1 VTSVLTSPRTRNL
14 RRGLAERRR
23 RLSRQPHRVFYFHQL
38 DDPYSHLAAQV
49 LAPFIERYEVELVPM
64 LVGPPPAAA
73 APERERLVVF
83 SREDAAGIA
92 PDYGLE
98 FRDPGEQPGSALLS
112 LAGRILA
119 GALDGAVFASLAV
132 RAGRALWS
140 GDAQALEA
148 LAREHPPADES
159 SAQSAIAAGDDHRRR
174 LGHYLGGTFFYG
186 GEWYWGI
193 DRLHYLERRLADL
206 GVRRAGMPNALVV
219 AREERS
225 TGEPASTG
233 PALTLEF
240 FVSLR
245 SPYTAIAFSH
255 VYDLVRRSGVK
266 LVLRP
271 VLPMVMRGL
280 PVPRAK
286 RLYIVLDTKREAE
299 RAGVAFGRVCDP
311 VGRPVER
318 AYSLYPWAR
327 EAAPRSI
334 CTASPARPS
343 PRGSTWEPTPVWRV
357 WWNVRA
363 CSGTRPSSTS
373 TARAGATRSRP
384 TARPCS
390 RWASGESPASGSA
403 GRRKRPT
410 SAPGVRIASG
420 ESSRR
425 SAGVLAEA
433 RQQRRRPSC
442 AQIRSV
448 PGGFPRMLLQELSV
462 VFVRIA
468 GDFPTESPAYWA
480 VFLAP
485 PISSERPWGCF
496 TAQWNTLIFA

>member
-1 VTSVLTSPRTRNL
+1 MTSVLTSPRTRNL

-119 GALDGAVFASLAV
+119 GALDGAAFASLAV
-132 RAGRALWS
+132 RVGRALWS
-140 GDAQALEA
+140 GDAKALEA
-148 LAREHPPADES
+148 LAREHPHADES
-159 SAQSAIAAGDDHRRR
+159 SAQSAIAAGDEHRRR

-280 PVPRAK
+280 PVPRVK

-327 EAAPRSI
+327 EQ
-334 CTASPARPS
+334 
-343 PRGSTWEPTPVWRV
+343 G
-357 WWNVRA
+357 RA
-363 CSGTRPSSTS
+363 EEYLHGF
-373 TARAGATRSRP
+373 ARAAFAEGIDVGTDAGLEGVVERAGLLWDEALEHLDSQSWRDEIEANRQALLEMGLWGVPSFRLSGPAGAPDFCTWGQDRL
-384 TARPCS
+384 
-390 RWASGESPASGSA
+390 W
-403 GRRKRPT
+403 
-410 SAPGVRIASG
+410 RI
-420 ESSRR
+420 EQ
-425 SAGVLAEA
+425 EI
-433 RQQRRRPSC
+433 RRRL
-442 AQIRSV
+442 
-448 PGGFPRMLLQELSV
+448 G
-462 VFVRIA
+462 
-468 GDFPTESPAYWA
+468 
-480 VFLAP
+480 
-485 PISSERPWGCF
+485 
-496 TAQWNTLIFA
+496 

>member
-119 GALDGAVFASLAV
+119 GALDGAAFASLAV
-132 RAGRALWS
+132 RVGRALWS
-140 GDAQALEA
+140 GDAKALEA
-148 LAREHPPADES
+148 LAREHPHADES
-159 SAQSAIAAGDDHRRR
+159 SAQSAIAAGDEHRRR

-280 PVPRAK
+280 PVPRVK

-327 EAAPRSI
+327 EQ
-334 CTASPARPS
+334 
-343 PRGSTWEPTPVWRV
+343 G
-357 WWNVRA
+357 RA
-363 CSGTRPSSTS
+363 EEYLHGF
-373 TARAGATRSRP
+373 ARAAFAEGIDVGTDAGLEGVVERAGLLWDEALEHLDSQSWRDEIEANRQALLEMGLWGVPSFRLSGPAGAPDFCTWGQDRL
-384 TARPCS
+384 
-390 RWASGESPASGSA
+390 W
-403 GRRKRPT
+403 
-410 SAPGVRIASG
+410 RI
-420 ESSRR
+420 EQ
-425 SAGVLAEA
+425 EI
-433 RQQRRRPSC
+433 RRRL
-442 AQIRSV
+442 
-448 PGGFPRMLLQELSV
+448 G
-462 VFVRIA
+462 
-468 GDFPTESPAYWA
+468 
-480 VFLAP
+480 
-485 PISSERPWGCF
+485 
-496 TAQWNTLIFA
+496 